1 MLIVNVQLV
10 ENWCRYE
17 QESAALHLKIVNT
30 LADILL
36 TLLFR
41 IDESALG
48 PLSLPEKAHLIL
60 TAGIQKF
67 QLTLQVS

>member
-1 MLIVNVQLV
+1 M
-10 ENWCRYE
+10 
-17 QESAALHLKIVNT
+17 
-30 LADILL
+30 
-36 TLLFR
+36 
-41 IDESALG
+41 ALG